1 MSLLRCAI
9 PGAALAALAGC
20 LSLPPEGTTQEDL
33 EAYDAAVVTLGC
45 QLVSEADYGALEF
58 QAGLSR
64 EQAIAITEQRL
75 ARDEAVRLET
85 GGVRLTSGSC
95 AG

>member
-1 MSLLRCAI
+1 MSPLRCTIA
-9 PGAALAALAGC
+9 GLALAALAGC
-20 LSLPPEGTTQEDL
+20 MSLPPEGTTREDL

-75 ARDEAVRLET
+75 ARDEAVRLEE